1 MPSAHPQRQF
11 TLAEPRVRYRRV
23 LQSVA
28 LALGL
33 ILTNAAS
40 SRADDPPGLAAVL
53 DGLSGIPYESNNPFA
68 IGDGVNVNESL
79 SPRERCVEYKPE
91 QLLSD
96 TSGSTA
102 SGLDINIVRDYDE
115 FQSELKFSLSMFA
128 SANANLADIAGGSTS
143 LTGFGKYENFLSR
156 EKTSVLLVLNAHA
169 DQGRNLI
176 TDYSLKAPYQALIDA
191 GKFDEFVKRCG
202 THFIRGWTRSSSIK
216 VLFTASELDQTA
228 KTIISTTFDSSA
240 KGNFKIADIGG
251 GAETKISSDLSTLL
265 ATASKLGKLS
275 HEITATGGLGVP
287 TLGKTLDDVDVSN
300 PTNMKDFLKGIVA
313 ASADFSLAN
322 SAPDRFIFAPY
333 PQLEGRQPPQNLG
346 RFDHLGKI
354 YKALMTVDEQLSQY
368 KDYKTRDFVIWNKY
382 FRVYQEKIA
391 ALRQTIV
398 NRYISCRQ
406 EGKCDLDFPAKVD
419 GLLLDDIL
427 FDGILSVVCPQSFE
441 KQDQL
446 NPNSPVTQV
455 VLSSVIV
462 RWEGQMRYLD
472 DIDLQGAELEQLTP
486 DLKLVKLPFDI
497 AAQLRTTENPDKTTS
512 GFITVHREQV
522 DQTKLYKDGKLDFDY
537 VSSVRRT
544 AARSIYIIKL
554 PTNSGIDVESVMGY
568 PNMAGCKVLTEN

>member
-1 MPSAHPQRQF
+1 MRPDN
-11 TLAEPRVRYRRV
+11 
-23 LQSVA
+23 QSWPALLSLRLRCRHASKVGL
-28 LALGL
+28 LALVFAL
-33 ILTNAAS
+33 SNTAP
-40 SRADDPPGLAAVL
+40 SRADDSPALAAVL
-53 DGLSGIPYESNNPFA
+53 DGLSGIPYENNNPFA

-79 SPRERCVEYKPE
+79 SPRERCVEFKPE
-91 QLLSD
+91 QLIAD
-96 TSGSTA
+96 TNGSTD

-128 SANANLADIAGGSTS
+128 SANANFADIASGSTS
-143 LTGFGKYENFLSR
+143 LTGFGKYESFLSR

-169 DQGRNLI
+169 NQGRNLI
-176 TDYSLKAPYQALIDA
+176 NDYSLKAPYQALIDA
-191 GKFDEFVKRCG
+191 GKFDEFVRRCG

-228 KTIISTTFDSSA
+228 KTIISTTFESSA
-240 KGNFKIADIGG
+240 KGSFKIADIGG

-265 ATASKLGKLS
+265 ATASKLGRLS

-287 TLGKTLDDVDVSN
+287 TLGKTLDGVDVSS

-333 PQLEGRQPPQNLG
+333 PQIEGRQPPQNLG

-354 YKALMTVDEQLSQY
+354 YKALMAVDEQLSQY
-368 KDYKTRDFVIWNKY
+368 KEYKARDFAIWNKY
-382 FRVYQEKIA
+382 FRVYEEKIA
-391 ALRQTIV
+391 ALRQMIV
-398 NRYISCRQ
+398 NRYVSCRQ

-419 GLLLDDIL
+419 GLLLDDVL
-427 FDGILSVVCPQSFE
+427 YSGDLSVVCPQSFE

-446 NPNSPVTQV
+446 NQNSPVTQK
-455 VLSSVIV
+455 VLSTVIV
-462 RWEGQMRYLD
+462 RWAGQMRYLD

-486 DLKLVKLPFDI
+486 DLKIIKLPFDTSL
-497 AAQLRTTENPDKTTS
+497 QLRTTENPDKTVS

-522 DQTKLYKDGKLDFDY
+522 DQARLYKDGQLDFDY
-537 VSSVRRT
+537 VSGVRRD

-568 PNMAGCKVLTEN
+568 PNMAGCKILSEN